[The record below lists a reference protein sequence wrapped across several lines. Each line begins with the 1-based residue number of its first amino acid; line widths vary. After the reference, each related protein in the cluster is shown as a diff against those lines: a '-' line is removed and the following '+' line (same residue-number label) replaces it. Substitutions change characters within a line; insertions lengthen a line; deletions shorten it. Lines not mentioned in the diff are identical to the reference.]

1 MTTQDTIKGLFGR
14 GADHFEIPKYQRAYS
29 WEREQWGQFLED
41 LKDAESR
48 YYLGHFLF
56 ESDGDG
62 KYFVIDGQQR
72 LTTCVIFVSAAL
84 DVLNKYGEDY
94 KKNVRIWRHRFLEEP
109 DLGPRMKTVPLD
121 NPVFQDCIVSGK
133 PAPMTFQTQ
142 SAENLVEAKKY
153 FAKKLDQFGAEDVCL
168 LIQRLENA
176 VITTFEVTDRAMASQ
191 VFAFQNDRG
200 KDLTKLEKLKSF
212 LMMTV
217 YMKGT
222 SDATKETT
230 VESID
235 TQFGRIYET
244 ITRIRV
250 KDEDQILAHFLRAKY
265 GYNASPDGKD
275 NVKEQ
280 LATAENPVEWVK
292 DFVRQLADSFS
303 FVEEFESD
311 SGEYPVRLRLL
322 GNMAL
327 SYPFLI
333 RARLCG
339 IRKDS
344 SVFEKLL
351 KLMENITFR
360 SQIRGGR
367 ADIQS
372 RLNDHLK
379 RIDDEISL
387 LHELEQIVEA
397 IKNEWWGGCW
407 NYWNDGEL
415 ARRLCDWFY
424 GNRVDNYLLWQYER
438 SLYVKG
444 YKAPVV
450 VTAQEMMKNE
460 SIEHIAP
467 QTQPNESLASGY
479 GAYDDKE
486 IPDNGISSGG
496 WMNRLG
502 NLMLASQSQNSSIG
516 NKPFG
521 EKLADYSQRILMQQ
535 TEIKDYAGKDEN
547 GEPCWTVD
555 SIRKRQRKI
564 VEWAMKNWDI
574 SYVLS

>member
-1 MTTQDTIKGLFGR
+1 
-14 GADHFEIPKYQRAYS
+14 
-29 WEREQWGQFLED
+29 
-41 LKDAESR
+41 
-48 YYLGHFLF
+48 
-56 ESDGDG
+56 
-62 KYFVIDGQQR
+62 
-72 LTTCVIFVSAAL
+72 
-84 DVLNKYGEDY
+84 
-94 KKNVRIWRHRFLEEP
+94 
-109 DLGPRMKTVPLD
+109 MKTVPLD
-121 NPVFQDCIVSGK
+121 DPVFQDCIVSCK
-133 PAPMTFQTQ
+133 PAPLTFQTQ

-153 FAKKLDQFGAEDVCL
+153 FAKKLDQFGAEGVCRL
-168 LIQRLENA
+168 VQRLENA

-244 ITRIRV
+244 ITRTRTR
-250 KDEDQILAHFLRAKY
+250 DEDQILAHVLRAKN
-265 GYNASPDGKD
+265 GYYADTDGKD
-275 NVKEQ
+275 VKKQ
-280 LATAENPVEWVK
+280 LAAVENPIEWIK
-292 DFVRQLADSFS
+292 DFVRQLADAFS
-303 FVEEFESD
+303 FVETFESD

-333 RARLCG
+333 RARLCR
-339 IRKDS
+339 ISKNS
-344 SVFEKLL
+344 SAFEKLL

-360 SQIRGGR
+360 SLIRGGRGR

-387 LHELEQIVEA
+387 LREMGQIVDA
-397 IKNEWWGGCW
+397 IKNGWWGG
-407 NYWNDGEL
+407 YWSDGEL
-415 ARRLCDWFY
+415 TRRLGDWFY

-444 YKAPVV
+444 YVAPVA

-467 QTQPNESLASGY
+467 QTQPNEGMASGY
-479 GAYDDKE
+479 GAYEDNEK
-486 IPDNGISSGG
+486 PDNGISSGG

-502 NLMLASQSQNSSIG
+502 NLMLASQSQNSSLG

-521 EKLADYSQRILMQQ
+521 EKLTDYSQCILKQQ
-535 TEIKDYAGKDEN
+535 TIIKDFADKDDKGN
-547 GEPCWTVD
+547 PCWTVD
-555 SIRKRQRKI
+555 SIRERQRKI

-574 SYVLS
+574 QKVL

>member
-1 MTTQDTIKGLFGR
+1 MTAQDTIKGLFGR

-29 WEREQWGQFLED
+29 WEWEQWAQFLED
-41 LKDAESR
+41 LKDTESR

-62 KYFVIDGQQR
+62 RYFVIDGQQR
-72 LTTCVIFVSAAL
+72 LTTCVIFISAAL
-84 DVLNKYGEDY
+84 DILGNEDNY
-94 KKNVRIWRHRFLEEP
+94 KKDVRVWRRWFLEDS
-109 DLGPRMKTVPLD
+109 DLGPRLKTVPLD
-121 NPVFQDCIVSGK
+121 NVVFQDCIVSGK
-133 PAPMTFQTQ
+133 PAPITFQTQ
-142 SAENLVEAKKY
+142 SAENLVEARKY
-153 FAKKLDQFGAEDVCL
+153 FSKELKKLDAEGICC

-176 VITTFEVTDRAMASQ
+176 VITTFEVTGRAMASQ

-212 LMMTV
+212 LMKTV

-250 KDEDQILAHFLRAKY
+250 TDEDQILAHFLRAKNGY
-265 GYNASPDGKD
+265 GADLDGKD
-275 NVKEQ
+275 MKKQ
-280 LATAENPVEWVK
+280 LTAIENPVEWVR

-339 IRKDS
+339 ISRDS
-344 SVFEKLL
+344 SVYEKLL

-360 SQIRGGR
+360 NLIRGGR

-387 LHELEQIVEA
+387 SREMAQIVDA
-397 IKNEWWGGCW
+397 IKNEWWGGYW

-486 IPDNGISSGG
+486 TPGNGISSGG
-496 WMNRLG
+496 WMNRIG

-516 NKPFG
+516 NKPFSV
-521 EKLADYSQRILMQQ
+521 KLADYSHCILKQQ
-535 TEIKDYAGKDEN
+535 TEIKDYAGKDNN

-555 SIRKRQRKI
+555 SIRKRQRNI

-574 SYVLS
+574 SHVLS